1 MALFRADDYHDEG
14 STRWKRPRVKTTG
27 RKRAGMGERVG
38 DDGLMGLSGILK
50 DVPTPIPGVFT
61 RRGRDIR

>member
-1 MALFRADDYHDEG
+1 MLDAEDYRMEH
-14 STRWKRPRVKTTG
+14 SIRWKSPRVRVTG

-50 DVPTPIPGVFT
+50 DVPTPIPGMFT